1 MNYGSM
7 MNTKYVAICHPMAID
22 KPMDKWF
29 AENEYK
35 MIFGMTINELADK
48 IEEWYAETEGYPGNE
63 FAEAQIIEDTI
74 HILDASFSVFKLT
87 CPKKEHEKE
96 EQAKP

>member
-35 MIFGMTINELADK
+35 MIFGMTISELADK
-48 IEEWYAETEGYPGNE
+48 IEKWYAETFDVEIP
-63 FAEAQIIEDTI
+63 EAQIIEDTI
-74 HILDASFSVFKLT
+74 NVYDASFSVFKLT
-87 CPKKEHEKE
+87 CPRKEHEAEEKE
-96 EQAKP
+96 SEQ

>member
-29 AENEYK
+29 AYNEYK
-35 MIFGMTINELADK
+35 MIVGMTINELADK
-48 IEEWYAETEGYPGNE
+48 IEEWYADTFSYENE

-74 HILDASFSVFKLT
+74 HILDASFNVFKLT
-87 CPKKEHEKE
+87 CPRKEFEKIE
-96 EQAKP
+96 V

>member
-29 AENEYK
+29 AKNEYK
-35 MIFGMTINELADK
+35 MIFGMTISELADK
-48 IEEWYAETEGYPGNE
+48 IEKWYAETFDVEIP
-63 FAEAQIIEDTI
+63 EAQIIEDSI
-74 HILDASFSVFKLT
+74 HVYDASFSVFKLT
-87 CPKKEHEKE
+87 CPRKEHEAEEKE
-96 EQAKP
+96 SEQ

>member
-35 MIFGMTINELADK
+35 MIFGMTISELADK
-48 IEEWYAETEGYPGNE
+48 IEKWSAETFDIEIP
-63 FAEAQIIEDTI
+63 EAQIIEDSI
-74 HILDASFSVFKLT
+74 HVYDASFSVFKLT
-87 CPKKEHEKE
+87 CPRKEHEAEEKE
-96 EQAKP
+96 SEQ

>member
-1 MNYGSM
+1 M
-7 MNTKYVAICHPMAID
+7 MGHKYIAICHPMAID

-48 IEEWYAETEGYPGNE
+48 IEDWYVKTFNVEIS
-63 FAEAQIIEDTI
+63 EAQIIEDTI
-74 HILDASFSVFKLT
+74 HIHDASFSIFKLT
-87 CPKKEHEKE
+87 CPKKEYENE
-96 EQAKP
+96 I

>member
-35 MIFGMTINELADK
+35 MIFGMTIDK
-48 IEEWYAETEGYPGNE
+48 IADEIEKWYAETFDVEIP
-63 FAEAQIIEDTI
+63 EAQIIEDTI
-74 HILDASFSVFKLT
+74 NVYDASFSVFKLT
-87 CPKKEHEKE
+87 CPIKEHEAE
-96 EQAKP
+96 ESNNE

>member
-7 MNTKYVAICHPMAID
+7 MNTKYVAIFHPMAID

-35 MIFGMTINELADK
+35 MIFGMTIDELADY
-48 IEEWYAETEGYPGNE
+48 IEEWYLDTFGGEKELI
-63 FAEAQIIEDTI
+63 EAQIIEDTI
-74 HILDASFSVFKLT
+74 HVLDASFSVFKLT
-87 CPKKEHEKE
+87 CPRKEYEAGDE
-96 EQAKP
+96 

>member
-1 MNYGSM
+1 MNYGRM
-7 MNTKYVAICHPMAID
+7 MNYKYVAICHPMAID

-48 IEEWYAETEGYPGNE
+48 IEEWYADTFSYENK

-74 HILDASFSVFKLT
+74 HILDANFSIFKLT
-87 CPKKEHEKE
+87 CPREEHEAE
-96 EQAKP
+96 ESTQ

>member
-35 MIFGMTINELADK
+35 MIFGMTIDK
-48 IEEWYAETEGYPGNE
+48 IADEIEKWYAETFDVEIP
-63 FAEAQIIEDTI
+63 EAQIIEDTI
-74 HILDASFSVFKLT
+74 NVYDASFSVFKLT
-87 CPKKEHEKE
+87 CPRKEHEAE
-96 EQAKP
+96 ESNNE

>member
-1 MNYGSM
+1 MNYGSIL
-7 MNTKYVAICHPMAID
+7 NTKYVAICHPMAID

-48 IEEWYAETEGYPGNE
+48 VEDWYADTFSYENE

-87 CPKKEHEKE
+87 CPKKES
-96 EQAKP
+96 EQ

>member
-35 MIFGMTINELADK
+35 MIFGMTIDELADY
-48 IEEWYAETEGYPGNE
+48 IEEWYLDTFGGEKELI
-63 FAEAQIIEDTI
+63 EAQIIEDTI
-74 HILDASFSVFKLT
+74 HVLDASFSVFKLT
-87 CPKKEHEKE
+87 CPRKEYEAGDE
-96 EQAKP
+96 

>member
-35 MIFGMTINELADK
+35 MIFGMTIDK
-48 IEEWYAETEGYPGNE
+48 IADEIEKWYAETFDVEIP
-63 FAEAQIIEDTI
+63 EAQIIEDSI
-74 HILDASFSVFKLT
+74 HVYDASFSVFKLT
-87 CPKKEHEKE
+87 CPRKEHEAEEKE
-96 EQAKP
+96 SEQ

>member
-29 AENEYK
+29 AYNEYK
-35 MIFGMTINELADK
+35 MIVGMTINELADK
-48 IEEWYAETEGYPGNE
+48 VEDWYADTFSYENE

-74 HILDASFSVFKLT
+74 HILDASFNVFKLT
-87 CPKKEHEKE
+87 CPRKEFEKIE
-96 EQAKP
+96 V

>member
-35 MIFGMTINELADK
+35 MIFGMTISELADK
-48 IEEWYAETEGYPGNE
+48 IEKWYAETFDVEIP
-63 FAEAQIIEDTI
+63 EAQIIEDSI
-74 HILDASFSVFKLT
+74 HVYYASFSVFKLT
-87 CPKKEHEKE
+87 CPRKEHEAEEKE
-96 EQAKP
+96 SEQ

>member
-35 MIFGMTINELADK
+35 MIFGMTIDK
-48 IEEWYAETEGYPGNE
+48 IADEIEKWYAETFDVEIP
-63 FAEAQIIEDTI
+63 EAQIIEDSI
-74 HILDASFSVFKLT
+74 HVNDASFSVFKLT
-87 CPKKEHEKE
+87 CPRKEHEAEEKE
-96 EQAKP
+96 SEQ

>member
-29 AENEYK
+29 AYNEYK
-35 MIFGMTINELADK
+35 MIVGMTINELADK
-48 IEEWYAETEGYPGNE
+48 VEDWYADTFSYENE

-87 CPKKEHEKE
+87 CPKKES
-96 EQAKP
+96 EQ

>member
-7 MNTKYVAICHPMAID
+7 MNTKYVAICHPMTID

-48 IEEWYAETEGYPGNE
+48 VEDWYADTFSYENE

-87 CPKKEHEKE
+87 CPKKES
-96 EQAKP
+96 EQ

>member
-35 MIFGMTINELADK
+35 MIFGMTIDK
-48 IEEWYAETEGYPGNE
+48 IADEIEKWYAETFDVEIP
-63 FAEAQIIEDTI
+63 EAQIIEDTI
-74 HILDASFSVFKLT
+74 NVYDASFSVFKLT
-87 CPKKEHEKE
+87 CPRKEHEAEEKE
-96 EQAKP
+96 SEQ

>member
-29 AENEYK
+29 AYNEYK
-35 MIFGMTINELADK
+35 MIVGMTINELADK
-48 IEEWYAETEGYPGNE
+48 IEEWYADTFSYENE

-87 CPKKEHEKE
+87 CPKKES
-96 EQAKP
+96 EQ

>member
-29 AENEYK
+29 AYNEYK
-35 MIFGMTINELADK
+35 MIVGMTINELADK
-48 IEEWYAETEGYPGNE
+48 IEEWYADTFSYKNE

-87 CPKKEHEKE
+87 CPKKES
-96 EQAKP
+96 EQWIN

>member
-48 IEEWYAETEGYPGNE
+48 VEDWYADTFSYENE

-74 HILDASFSVFKLT
+74 HILDASFNIFKLT
-87 CPKKEHEKE
+87 CPRKEFEKIE
-96 EQAKP
+96 V

>member
-35 MIFGMTINELADK
+35 MIFGMTISELADK
-48 IEEWYAETEGYPGNE
+48 IEKWNAETFDVEIP
-63 FAEAQIIEDTI
+63 EAQIIEDTI
-74 HILDASFSVFKLT
+74 NVYDASFSVFKLT
-87 CPKKEHEKE
+87 CPRKEFEKIE
-96 EQAKP
+96 V